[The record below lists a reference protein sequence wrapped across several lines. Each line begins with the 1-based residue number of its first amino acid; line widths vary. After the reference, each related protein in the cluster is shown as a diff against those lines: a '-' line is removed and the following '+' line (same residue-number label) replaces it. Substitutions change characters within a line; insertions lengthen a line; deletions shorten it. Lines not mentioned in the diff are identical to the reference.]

1 MKKQRT
7 VTICT
12 GGGGPAEQ
20 VLQSEC
26 VLTDKVKFYCHPE
39 LDSGS
44 VQRCELSVTPVRFR
58 NGLARLAKNGTAK
71 SVVFA

>member
-1 MKKQRT
+1 MKKRSN
-7 VTICT
+7 VSIMT
-12 GGGGPAEQ
+12 GGGGAGGAGSTKRMRARGQ
-20 VLQSEC
+20 R
-26 VLTDKVKFYCHPE
+26 KIFCHPE